1 MTKVALLTDTHY
13 GARKNSKLFHE
24 FFKKFYDNIFF
35 PTLKERGI
43 TECVHLGDAFDC
55 RKSVDFWSLQW
66 AKENVYD
73 KFRELGIKVHNIVGN
88 HDAYYKNTIG
98 INAID
103 ALLESYDNVV
113 RVSEPKEYKIGGK
126 KILLLPWIC
135 EDNEKQTFDLVTKS
149 KAKIMMGHLELNGFE
164 VIPGM
169 RMEHGLEPSKFKKFD
184 TVFSGHYHHKSTKGN
199 ITYLGNT
206 YQMFWNDVN
215 DSRGFHIFDTETQ
228 ELEFIDNPFSI
239 FEKFYYED
247 TPYQLFDTSDLKD
260 KIVKIIV
267 RKKSDQLAFEK
278 FIDKLHKSGCSDVK
292 VVENFSIDDED
303 VDFEDGKCEDT
314 LTFLNKYID
323 DSEFNLDK
331 DVVKKLMRDVYREA
345 CEME

>member
-1 MTKVALLTDTHY
+1 M
-13 GARKNSKLFHE
+13 
-24 FFKKFYDNIFF
+24 
-35 PTLKERGI
+35 
-43 TECVHLGDAFDC
+43 GDAFDC

-199 ITYLGNT
+199 VTYLGNT

-247 TPYQLFDTSDLKD
+247 TPYQLFDASDLKD

-331 DVVKKLMRDVYREA
+331 DIVKKLMRDVYREA

>member
-331 DVVKKLMRDVYREA
+331 DIVKKLMRYVYREA

>member
-73 KFRELGIKVHNIVGN
+73 KFRDLGIKVHNIVGN

-98 INAID
+98 INAVD

-247 TPYQLFDTSDLKD
+247 TPYQLFDASDLKD

>member
-1 MTKVALLTDTHY
+1 MKIALLTDTHY

-55 RKSVDFWSLQW
+55 RKSVDFWALQW

-73 KFRELGIKVHNIVGN
+73 KFRDLGIKVHNIVGN
-88 HDAYYKNTIG
+88 HDAYYKNTIN
-98 INAID
+98 INAVD
-103 ALLESYDNVV
+103 CLLESYDNVV

-126 KILLLPWIC
+126 NIVLIPWIC
-135 EDNEKQTFDLVTKS
+135 EENEEQTWNLVKKT
-149 KAKIMMGHLELNGFE
+149 KAKVAMGHLELTGFE

-169 RMEHGLEPSKFKKFD
+169 RMDHGEDPTKFKKFEQ
-184 TVFSGHYHHKSTKGN
+184 VFSGHYHLKSSKGN
-199 ITYLGNT
+199 VTYLGNT
-206 YQMFWNDVN
+206 YQMFWNDCN
-215 DSRGFHIFDTETQ
+215 HTRGFHIFDTETQ
-228 ELEFIDNPFSI
+228 ELEFIPNPYTI
-239 FEKFYYED
+239 FEKFYYDD
-247 TPYQLFDTSDLKD
+247 TPYQLFDASNLKD

-267 RKKSDQLAFEK
+267 RNKSDQLSFEK
-278 FIDKLHKSGCSDVK
+278 FIDKIHKSGASDVK
-292 VVENFSIDDED
+292 VVENFSVDDDD
-303 VDFEDGKCEDT
+303 VEFEDGKCEDT

-331 DVVKKLMRDVYREA
+331 DIVKKLMRDVYREA

>member
-73 KFRELGIKVHNIVGN
+73 KFRDLGIKVHNIVGN

-98 INAID
+98 INAVD
-103 ALLESYDNVV
+103 ALLESYNNVV

>member
-1 MTKVALLTDTHY
+1 MKIALVTDTHF

-24 FFKKFYDNIFF
+24 FFKKFYDNVFF

-98 INAID
+98 INAVD

-135 EDNEKQTFDLVTKS
+135 EDNEKQTFDLVKKS
-149 KAKIMMGHLELNGFE
+149 RSKIMMGHLELNGFE

-169 RMEHGLEPSKFKKFD
+169 RMEHGLDPAKFKKFE
-184 TVFSGHYHHKSTKGN
+184 TVYSGHYHHKSTRGN

-215 DSRGFHIFDTETQ
+215 DVRGFHIFDTETQ
-228 ELEFIDNPFSI
+228 ELEFIGNPFSI
-239 FEKFYYED
+239 FEKFYYDD
-247 TPYQLFDTSDLKD
+247 TPYQLFDASGLKD

-267 RKKSDQLAFEK
+267 RRKSDQLAFEK
-278 FIDKLHKSGCSDVK
+278 FIDKIHKSGASDVK
-292 VVENFSIDDED
+292 IVENFSVDDDD

-323 DSEFNLDK
+323 DSDFNLDK
-331 DVVKKLMRDVYREA
+331 DIVKKLMRDVYREA

>member
-73 KFRELGIKVHNIVGN
+73 KFRDLGVKVHNIVGN

-98 INAID
+98 INAVD

-184 TVFSGHYHHKSTKGN
+184 TVFSGHYHHKSSKGN

-215 DSRGFHIFDTETQ
+215 DVRGFHIFDTETQ
-228 ELEFIDNPFSI
+228 ELEFISNPFSI

-247 TPYQLFDTSDLKD
+247 TPYQLFDTSNLKD

-292 VVENFSIDDED
+292 VVENFLIDDED

-331 DVVKKLMRDVYREA
+331 DIVKKLMRDVYREA

>member
-88 HDAYYKNTIG
+88 HDAYYKNTLG

-331 DVVKKLMRDVYREA
+331 DIVKKLMRYVYREA

>member
-303 VDFEDGKCEDT
+303 VDFEDGKC
-314 LTFLNKYID
+314 
-323 DSEFNLDK
+323 
-331 DVVKKLMRDVYREA
+331 
-345 CEME
+345 

>member
-1 MTKVALLTDTHY
+1 MKIALLTDTHF

-24 FFKKFYDNIFF
+24 FFKKFYDNVFF

-73 KFRELGIKVHNIVGN
+73 KFRDLGIKVHNIVGN

-98 INAID
+98 INAVD
-103 ALLESYDNVV
+103 ALLESYDNVE

-135 EDNEKQTFDLVTKS
+135 EDNEEKTFDLVKKS

-169 RMEHGLEPSKFKKFD
+169 RMDHGLDPAKFKKFE
-184 TVFSGHYHHKSTKGN
+184 TVYSGHYHHKSTRGN

-215 DSRGFHIFDTETQ
+215 DVRGFHIFDTETQ
-228 ELEFIDNPFSI
+228 ELEFVGNPFNI
-239 FEKFYYED
+239 FEKFYYDD
-247 TPYQLFDTSDLKD
+247 TPYQLFDASNLKD
-260 KIVKIIV
+260 KIVKVIV
-267 RKKSDQLAFEK
+267 RTKSDQLSFEK
-278 FIDKLHKSGCSDVK
+278 FIDKIHKAGASDVK
-292 VVENFSIDDED
+292 IVENFSVDDDD

-323 DSEFNLDK
+323 DSDFNLDK
-331 DVVKKLMRDVYREA
+331 DIVKKLMRDVYREA

>member
-1 MTKVALLTDTHY
+1 MKIALLTDTHY

-35 PTLKERGI
+35 PTLEERGI

-55 RKSVDFWSLQW
+55 RKSVDFWALQW

-73 KFRELGIKVHNIVGN
+73 KFRDLGIKVHNIVGN
-88 HDAYYKNTIG
+88 HDAYYKNTIN
-98 INAID
+98 INAVD
-103 ALLESYDNVV
+103 CLLESYDNVV

-126 KILLLPWIC
+126 NIVLLPWIC
-135 EDNEKQTFDLVTKS
+135 EENEEQTWNLVKKT
-149 KAKIMMGHLELNGFE
+149 KAKIAMGHLELTGFE

-169 RMEHGLEPSKFKKFD
+169 RMDHGEDPTKFKKFEQ
-184 TVFSGHYHHKSTKGN
+184 VFSGHYHLKSSKGN
-199 ITYLGNT
+199 VTYLGNT
-206 YQMFWNDVN
+206 YQMFWNDCN
-215 DSRGFHIFDTETQ
+215 HTRGFHIFDTETQ
-228 ELEFIDNPFSI
+228 ELEFIANPFSI
-239 FEKFYYED
+239 FEKFYYDD
-247 TPYQLFDTSDLKD
+247 TPYQLFDASNLKD

-267 RKKSDQLAFEK
+267 RNKSDQLSFEK
-278 FIDKLHKSGCSDVK
+278 FIDKIHKSGASDVK
-292 VVENFSIDDED
+292 IVENFSVDDDD
-303 VDFEDGKCEDT
+303 VEFEDGKCEDT

-331 DVVKKLMRDVYREA
+331 DIVKKLMRDVYREA

>member
-1 MTKVALLTDTHY
+1 MKIALLTDTHY

-24 FFKKFYDNIFF
+24 FFKKFYDNVFF

-55 RKSVDFWSLQW
+55 RKSVDFWALQW

-73 KFRELGIKVHNIVGN
+73 KFRDLGIKVHNIVGN
-88 HDAYYKNTIG
+88 HDAYYKNTIN
-98 INAID
+98 INAVD
-103 ALLESYDNVV
+103 CLLESYDNVV

-126 KILLLPWIC
+126 NIVLLPWIC
-135 EDNEKQTFDLVTKS
+135 EENEEQTWNLVKKT
-149 KAKIMMGHLELNGFE
+149 KAKIAMGHLELTGFE

-169 RMEHGLEPSKFKKFD
+169 RMDHGEDPTKFKKFEQ
-184 TVFSGHYHHKSTKGN
+184 VFSGHYHLKSSKGN
-199 ITYLGNT
+199 VTYLGNT
-206 YQMFWNDVN
+206 YQMFWNDCN
-215 DSRGFHIFDTETQ
+215 HTRGFHIFDTETQ
-228 ELEFIDNPFSI
+228 ELEFIANPFSI
-239 FEKFYYED
+239 FEKFYYDD
-247 TPYQLFDTSDLKD
+247 TPYQLFDASNLKD

-267 RKKSDQLAFEK
+267 RNKSDQLSFEK
-278 FIDKLHKSGCSDVK
+278 FIDKIHKSGASDVK
-292 VVENFSIDDED
+292 IVENFSVDDDD
-303 VDFEDGKCEDT
+303 VEFEDGKCEDT

-331 DVVKKLMRDVYREA
+331 DIVKKLMRDVYREA

>member
-199 ITYLGNT
+199 VTYLGNT

-247 TPYQLFDTSDLKD
+247 TPYQLFDASDLKD

-331 DVVKKLMRDVYREA
+331 DIVKKLMRDVYREA

>member
-1 MTKVALLTDTHY
+1 MKIALVTDTHF

-24 FFKKFYDNIFF
+24 FFKKFYDNVFF

-73 KFRELGIKVHNIVGN
+73 KFRDLGIKVHNIVGN

-98 INAID
+98 INAVD

-135 EDNEKQTFDLVTKS
+135 EENEKQTFDLVKKS
-149 KAKIMMGHLELNGFE
+149 RSKIMMGHLELNGFE

-215 DSRGFHIFDTETQ
+215 DVRGFHIFDTETQ
-228 ELEFIDNPFSI
+228 ELEFVGNPFNI
-239 FEKFYYED
+239 FEKFYYDD
-247 TPYQLFDTSDLKD
+247 TPYQLFDTSGLKD

-267 RKKSDQLAFEK
+267 RSKSSQLDFEK
-278 FIDKLHKSGCSDVK
+278 FIDKIHKSGASDVK
-292 VVENFSIDDED
+292 IVENFSVDDDD

-323 DSEFNLDK
+323 DSDFNLDK
-331 DVVKKLMRDVYREA
+331 DIVKKLMRDVYREA

>member
-331 DVVKKLMRDVYREA
+331 DIVKKLMRDVYREA

>member
-73 KFRELGIKVHNIVGN
+73 KFRDLGIKVHNIVGN

-98 INAID
+98 INAVD

-184 TVFSGHYHHKSTKGN
+184 IVFSGHYHHKSTKGN

-247 TPYQLFDTSDLKD
+247 TPYQLFDASDLKD